1 MLIRLDVN
9 GNPNLGTLAV
19 ANSSSCVVSPNFSDS
34 RVDEISEAL
43 NAEVIPSTIGGM
55 TVIGA
60 LCIANDHGMVVSNI
74 IESEERARLGA
85 TFDVMVLDD
94 RLNAVGNNVLLG
106 SRSAIANPKYP
117 KRVLKTIADH
127 LDVEIVPGTLGGL
140 KTVGSAAVLNS
151 KGILCHPKTD
161 GKEVANLEEVF
172 GLEIEF
178 GTANF
183 GSPMLGSAI
192 VANDNGAA
200 TGTPTTGVELNRIE
214 SALDLIK

>member
-19 ANSSSCVVSPNFSDS
+19 ADNSSCIVSPNFSDS

-43 NAEVIPSTIGGM
+43 SVEVQKATIGGM

-60 LCIANDHGMVVSNI
+60 LCIANDDGMIVSNI
-74 IESEERARLGA
+74 IESEELARLRE
-85 TFDVMVLDD
+85 TFNVMVLHD

-106 SRSAIANPKYP
+106 PATALANPKYP
-117 KRVLKTIADH
+117 KRILKDMADH
-127 LDVEIVPGTLGGL
+127 LGVEMTAGTVGGL

-161 GKEVANLEEVF
+161 AREVAVLEEVF

-192 VANDNGAA
+192 VANDAGAA

-214 SALDLIK
+214 SALDLIE

>member
-9 GNPNLGTLAV
+9 GNPNIGTLAV
-19 ANSSSCVVSPNFSDS
+19 ADNTSCVISPNFSES
-34 RVDEISEAL
+34 RAEELAEAL
-43 NAEVIPSTIGGM
+43 GVNVRRGTIGGM
-55 TVIGA
+55 TVLGA
-60 LCIANDHGMVVSNI
+60 LCIANDNGMIVSNI
-74 IESEERARLGA
+74 VETEELARLRE
-85 TFDVMVLDD
+85 TFNVMVLHD

-106 SRSAIANPKYP
+106 KGTSIANPKYP
-117 KRVLKTIADH
+117 KRILKDMADH
-127 LDVEIVPGTLGGL
+127 LDVEMVPGTIGGL

-151 KGILCHPKTD
+151 KGLLCHPKTD
-161 GKEVANLEEVF
+161 AREAAVLEEVF

-192 VANDNGAA
+192 VANDAGAA

-214 SALDLIK
+214 SGLDLID